1 MITDLYLDKLN
12 LEMGSA
18 PEKVNNFYSLQK
30 LLSEYLRISR
40 SLKVLSMNTCSINNE
55 MMTAIGRGLQ
65 MNDTLKTLS
74 LKHNIIGDEG
84 MTEATKAFQ
93 ENKHLKL

>member
-1 MITDLYLDKLN
+1 
-12 LEMGSA
+12 
-18 PEKVNNFYSLQK
+18 
-30 LLSEYLRISR
+30 
-40 SLKVLSMNTCSINNE
+40 
-55 MMTAIGRGLQ
+55 

-93 ENKHLKL
+93 ENKHLKLQTIDLSSNKLTDVSGVQLA

>member
-1 MITDLYLDKLN
+1 
-12 LEMGSA
+12 
-18 PEKVNNFYSLQK
+18 
-30 LLSEYLRISR
+30 
-40 SLKVLSMNTCSINNE
+40 MNTCSINNE